1 MTRVVSSQNMFSWL
15 TLSFAGVANHAT
27 RTSYSSSRS
36 TPPTQW
42 LAEDSGVDDSFDPV
56 YSFRGDLVEEG
67 CNFGIHFY
75 IGIPS
80 SWAKGGI
87 VFGLLS
93 KLAAKYP
100 WLKVLLTK
108 FPFKGMEATTQSL
121 SKAYW
126 WKMAV
131 TAGLALGL
139 GIYVEMMINARH
151 AAWWDFCFGE
161 EG

>member
-1 MTRVVSSQNMFSWL
+1 VPATNR
-15 TLSFAGVANHAT
+15 LSLHKLGAAHSVAYTGHPQAEFLP
-27 RTSYSSSRS
+27 SPRS
-36 TPPTQW
+36 G
-42 LAEDSGVDDSFDPV
+42 S
-56 YSFRGDLVEEG
+56 
-67 CNFGIHFY
+67 
-75 IGIPS
+75 
-80 SWAKGGI
+80 
-87 VFGLLS
+87 
-93 KLAAKYP
+93 
-100 WLKVLLTK
+100 
-108 FPFKGMEATTQSL
+108 PFKGLEATTQSL